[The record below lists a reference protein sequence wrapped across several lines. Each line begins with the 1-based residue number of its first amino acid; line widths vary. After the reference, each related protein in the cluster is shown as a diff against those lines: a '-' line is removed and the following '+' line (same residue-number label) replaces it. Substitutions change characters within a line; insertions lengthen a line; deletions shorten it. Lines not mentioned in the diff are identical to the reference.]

1 MDRGQAPDSRP
12 RLQVDWTGPARQ
24 EAQPWHDLESRS
36 VTESRQPVAPFK
48 LSSQGQG
55 CWTSESDCYSHR
67 PGHRRLGDLDSSR
80 AGLVMSLAPRPL
92 SDIDNSSLLNFIFQY
107 IILHIYDNI
116 IIHRRWIMTVDPHS
130 SGQGPSIGDP
140 PPAQTACWLSCRCK
154 SRCSAAIGRRP
165 VPAAAAAKVPRG
177 ETCVTADCLDTCL
190 LLREPPFPGA
200 ACVPQLN

>member
-1 MDRGQAPDSRP
+1 MYHGPCTTGGTWMDRGQAPDSRP

-24 EAQPWHDLESRS
+24 EAQPWHDLESRP
-36 VTESRQPVAPFK
+36 VTESRQPVAP

-92 SDIDNSSLLNFIFQY
+92 SDIDNSSLLNFISQY

-116 IIHRRWIMTVDPHS
+116 TIHRRWIK
-130 SGQGPSIGDP
+130 
-140 PPAQTACWLSCRCK
+140 L
-154 SRCSAAIGRRP
+154 P
-165 VPAAAAAKVPRG
+165 VPDAGRPRLSAG
-177 ETCVTADCLDTCL
+177 RPEQHAT
-190 LLREPPFPGA
+190 G
-200 ACVPQLN
+200 

>member
-80 AGLVMSLAPRPL
+80 AGLAMSLAPRPL
-92 SDIDNSSLLNFIFQY
+92 SDIDNSSLLNFISQY
-107 IILHIYDNI
+107 ITNSARCPLF
-116 IIHRRWIMTVDPHS
+116 S
-130 SGQGPSIGDP
+130 PSES
-140 PPAQTACWLSCRCK
+140 AQDIKQYSINCTMS
-154 SRCSAAIGRRP
+154 RP
-165 VPAAAAAKVPRG
+165 VAMSRAESRSRAS
-177 ETCVTADCLDTCL
+177 TW
-190 LLREPPFPGA
+190 
-200 ACVPQLN
+200 